1 MQFTLIN
8 QDGERNLTVFAP
20 GREPLVA
27 HESHP
32 NFDEIVEGIINDDD
46 SVLSLF
52 DLSATAA
59 AAFKPLSE
67 RVSIA
72 YGRVYFDGDEVDNSL
87 TKQIVRFV
95 TEGVED
101 WKPLVRFYEKV
112 MDNPQ
117 KHSREQLYGF
127 LDEHDFPIT
136 PDGDIVAYKG
146 VEYRPEL
153 DVHTSTHQGVAWVD
167 GVLHTGYTP
176 YPIGAV
182 VTMPR
187 NQVAQNP
194 TEACS
199 AGLHAATFDYANGY
213 GTGILEV
220 HINPR
225 DVVSVPTGTP
235 KIRCCRLQAIQFIE
249 KEYDDVVVY
258 DFEIYEDGSPS
269 EEEDA
274 YLTKLEDESYA
285 KWKAENDE
293 NDFSAPTVDLF
304 CPDCGST
311 DVFCEPGC
319 DHYSD
324 EDEDIEDGPFWS
336 DEDTQFWADE
346 KTVENNMLKRR
357 EEETADL
364 DAFWSDPEDSLWDRI
379 VNKAKK
385 KKKGIPKVAEKEGLI
400 LVGDDPKD
408 RASYIRIGEDQV
420 PPTPEGWEAI
430 VKGAKQQKKSIQK
443 HAERSGFTLIGD
455 DPKVRSSYHR
465 KESAA

>member
-32 NFDEIVEGIINDDD
+32 NFEEIVAGILADDD

-72 YGRVYFDGDEVDNSL
+72 YGRVYFDGDEVDNAL
-87 TKQIVRFV
+87 TKQVVRFV
-95 TEGVED
+95 TEDVED

-117 KHSREQLYGF
+117 KHSREQLYSF

-153 DVHTSTHQGVAWVD
+153 DVHTSTHKGVAWVD

-258 DFEIYEDGSPS
+258 DFFADSDIHPIQSD
-269 EEEDA
+269 EEDC
-274 YLTKLEDESYA
+274 YLNNLEDEAYA
-285 KWKAENDE
+285 KWEYDNLAPLSEEDDDEGSQESWHKPWNNDVYLRTE
-293 NDFSAPTVDLF
+293 AIPPGIDDL
-304 CPDCGST
+304 DT
-311 DVFCEPGC
+311 
-319 DHYSD
+319 
-324 EDEDIEDGPFWS
+324 FWS
-336 DEDTQFWADE
+336 D
-346 KTVENNMLKRR
+346 
-357 EEETADL
+357 
-364 DAFWSDPEDSLWDRI
+364 SEDSLWDRI
-379 VNKAKK
+379 VNKAKR
-385 KKKGIPKVAEKEGLI
+385 KKKGIPKVAEQEGLI

-408 RASYIRIGEDQV
+408 RASYIRIGDDQV
-420 PPTPEGWEAI
+420 PPTDAEFDEI
-430 VKGAKQQKKSIQK
+430 KKIAKASKRSVQKIAQ
-443 HAERSGFTLIGD
+443 RNGFTLIGD